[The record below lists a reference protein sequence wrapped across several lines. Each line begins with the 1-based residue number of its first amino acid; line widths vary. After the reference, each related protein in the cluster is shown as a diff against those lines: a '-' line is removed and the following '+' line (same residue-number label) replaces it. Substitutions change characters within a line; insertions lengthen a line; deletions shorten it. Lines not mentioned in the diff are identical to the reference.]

1 MENLTKEIDY
11 SIAKERVSQLKKFY
25 VSFTVFAIVL
35 AIHSFRNYYL
45 AGEITFL
52 SFNKFSGVFWIWG
65 LILAIRAVKIFLFTH
80 DWERKMMDKELK
92 KIRSWKILMK
102 TISDI

>member
-1 MENLTKEIDY
+1 MENLTKQEIDY

-45 AGEITFL
+45 TGEITFL
-52 SFNKFSGVFWIWG
+52 SFNKFSGIFWIWG
-65 LILAIRAVKIFLFTH
+65 LILAIRAVKIFLFNSS
-80 DWERKMMDKELK
+80 WEKKMMDKQFN
-92 KIRSWKILMK
+92 R
-102 TISDI
+102 